1 MEIKVENL
9 GVITEGKIELEKN
22 VVNIKYGINGSG
34 KSTLS
39 KGIELSVKGEDLNKL
54 RTYGSEIEPNVS
66 FSEDISS
73 VIVFNQ
79 EYVDDYLFKDDIA
92 NNSFEIM
99 INTNE
104 YKIGKKKIDNMFV
117 DLITSINNT
126 NTKTILE
133 ELEALKINVPIKK
146 KETKAK
152 GIQYSISGASKFVK
166 AKKVANLNKILD
178 KQAMK
183 YKEKLESNDNHVWLK
198 WFQAG
203 QEFINENKRC
213 PFCLNELPS
222 DFNDISKSIKNSI
235 NATGLKQN
243 IEIKEVISRTEKYMS
258 EEKIDI
264 MKSVISK
271 NEDLSEQ
278 ELEKIYEIIT
288 VCDIELTKLYNLRSI
303 NITGIKKK
311 YENNTLIDFLKSNI
325 LNASFFEKLSNEIR
339 ADVEN
344 INEAISKIMAK
355 SKELESITKDFS
367 DKLNLLVKSK
377 KEYINN
383 FLSISGIPYLIN
395 IVESDDAKFKT
406 VLNPLNSSELIT
418 QKSLSFGEKNAISLM
433 LFSLEAN
440 KDYDLIILDDPVS
453 SFDNNKKFAIL
464 YYLFTKEDAVFK
476 NKSILLFTHDFD
488 IIVDFIYKDEF
499 KKIKNK
505 CYFVKNTSGNLVEK
519 KISKGSVSYTI
530 RHWRRNAEKETLHP
544 LLRIVNLRKYLQY
557 TQPSETEAINILS
570 SLEHNDVKPME
581 KVCGKKQEI
590 TNKIKLDKSMICIK
604 ESIKDFDYDTY
615 LLRIQNKDELK
626 QLYDSTDSSISKL
639 QILRMI
645 VNLTGRKVEN
655 QVFWDYLTE
664 YYHVENNE
672 MTSLD
677 EKKFDVVPN
686 YIMKMSDEII
696 GEIFK

>member
-9 GVITEGKIELEKN
+9 GVISEGKIELEKN

-34 KSTLS
+34 KSTIS

-54 RTYGSEIEPNVS
+54 RTYGSEIEPTVS

-73 VIVFNQ
+73 LIVFNQ

-126 NTKTILE
+126 NTKTIIE
-133 ELEALKINVPIKK
+133 ELESLIINVPIKK

-152 GIQYSISGASKFVK
+152 GKQYSLSGVSKFAK
-166 AKKVANLNKILD
+166 AKKVANLNEILD
-178 KQAMK
+178 EQAMM
-183 YKEKLESNDNHVWLK
+183 YKERLESNDNHVWLK

-203 QEFINENKRC
+203 QEFINENQRC

-222 DFNDISKSIKNSI
+222 DFNDTSKSIKNSI

-243 IEIKEVISRTEKYMS
+243 IEIKEVISKTEKYMS
-258 EEKIDI
+258 EENIDI
-264 MKSVISK
+264 MKSVINK
-271 NEDLSEQ
+271 NEDFSEQ

-288 VCDIELTKLYNLRSI
+288 VCDIELTKLRNLRSI
-303 NITGIKKK
+303 NISGIKKK

-325 LNASFFEKLSNEIR
+325 LNPSFFEKLSDEVKTN
-339 ADVEN
+339 VEN
-344 INEAISKIMAK
+344 INEAISEIIAK
-355 SKELESITKDFS
+355 SKELETITKDFS
-367 DKLNLLVKSK
+367 DKLNLLVESK

-383 FLSISGIPYLIN
+383 FLSISGIPYLID

-433 LFSLEAN
+433 LFSLEAS
-440 KDYDLIILDDPVS
+440 KDHDLIILDDPVS

-476 NKSILLFTHDFD
+476 NKSILLFTHDFN

-499 KKIKNK
+499 KKIENK
-505 CYFVKNTSGNLVEK
+505 CYFVKNISGNLVEK

-530 RHWRRNAEKETLHP
+530 RQWRKNAEKESLHP

-557 TQPSETEAINILS
+557 THPSETEAINILS

-590 TNKIKLDKSMICIK
+590 IDKIKLDKGMDCITDK
-604 ESIKDFDYDTY
+604 IENFDYDTY

-626 QLYDSTDSSISKL
+626 QLYDSSDSSISKL

-645 VNLTGRKVEN
+645 VNLTGEKVEN

>member
-9 GVITEGKIELEKN
+9 GVISEGKIELEKN

-34 KSTLS
+34 KSTIS

-54 RTYGSEIEPNVS
+54 RTYGSEIEPTVS

-79 EYVDDYLFKDDIA
+79 KYVDDYLFKDDIA

-126 NTKTILE
+126 NTKTIIE
-133 ELEALKINVPIKK
+133 ELETLKINVPIKK

-152 GIQYSISGASKFVK
+152 GKQYSLSGVSKFAK
-166 AKKVANLNKILD
+166 AKKVANLNEILD
-178 KQAMK
+178 EQAMM
-183 YKEKLESNDNHVWLK
+183 YKERLESNDNHVWLK

-203 QEFINENKRC
+203 QEFINENQRC

-222 DFNDISKSIKNSI
+222 DFNITSKSIKNSI

-243 IEIKEVISRTEKYMS
+243 IEIKEVISKTEKYMS
-258 EEKIDI
+258 EENIDI
-264 MKSVISK
+264 MKSVINK
-271 NEDLSEQ
+271 NEDFSEQ

-288 VCDIELTKLYNLRSI
+288 VCDIELTKLRNLRSI
-303 NITGIKKK
+303 NISGIKKK

-325 LNASFFEKLSNEIR
+325 LNPSFFEKLSDEVKEN
-339 ADVEN
+339 VEN
-344 INEAISKIMAK
+344 INEAISEIMAK
-355 SKELESITKDFS
+355 SKELETITKDFS
-367 DKLNLLVKSK
+367 DKLNLLVESK

-383 FLSISGIPYLIN
+383 FLSISGIPYLID

-433 LFSLEAN
+433 LFSLEAS

-499 KKIKNK
+499 KKIENK
-505 CYFVKNTSGNLVEK
+505 CYFVKNTSGNLVEN

-530 RHWRRNAEKETLHP
+530 RHWRKNAEKESLHP

-557 TQPSETEAINILS
+557 THPSETEAINILS

-581 KVCGKKQEI
+581 KVRGKKQEI
-590 TNKIKLDKSMICIK
+590 IDKIKLDKGIDCITDK
-604 ESIKDFDYDTY
+604 IENFDYDTY

-626 QLYDSTDSSISKL
+626 QLYDSSDSSISKL

-645 VNLTGRKVEN
+645 VNLTGEKVEN